1 MVKGSCLCG
10 TVAFEVDPAGV
21 VAVVGCY
28 CEPCRKVSGSQYG
41 VYYQVRQGAFR
52 WLSGEEGVA
61 SFESSP
67 GNLRGHCRTCGCT
80 APIATAYGAIR
91 VPGGAFDE
99 EPGVGPDV
107 VIFERSKASW
117 CGLDTGVHRFEV
129 ELLAAL
135 GDQRLD
141 LGNRRAGLGGQ
152 HQFLRLVERDAG
164 KS

>member
-41 VYYQVRQGAFR
+41 VYYQVRRGAFR
-52 WLSGEEGVA
+52 WLSGEDAVA
-61 SFESSP
+61 AFESSP

-99 EPGVGPDV
+99 DPGVGPDV
-107 VIFERSKASW
+107 VIFERSKAGW
-117 CGLDTGVHRFEV
+117 CGLETGVHRFE
-129 ELLAAL
+129 
-135 GDQRLD
+135 
-141 LGNRRAGLGGQ
+141 
-152 HQFLRLVERDAG
+152 DAG
-164 KS
+164 TPEFWRTIFVRLFAGGSARE